1 MSSSIFLSPS
11 QTDFRF
17 YWLQT
22 KVEETEGLSEI
33 ASINPVSLS
42 TTNSLLTLS
51 LIHCKKVSET
61 EMFELHVN
69 PGSHTEL

>member
-1 MSSSIFLSPS
+1 MSSSTFLSRS

-33 ASINPVSLS
+33 AKINPVSLS
-42 TTNSLLTLS
+42 PTNSLFIPL
-51 LIHCKKVSET
+51 
-61 EMFELHVN
+61 
-69 PGSHTEL
+69 